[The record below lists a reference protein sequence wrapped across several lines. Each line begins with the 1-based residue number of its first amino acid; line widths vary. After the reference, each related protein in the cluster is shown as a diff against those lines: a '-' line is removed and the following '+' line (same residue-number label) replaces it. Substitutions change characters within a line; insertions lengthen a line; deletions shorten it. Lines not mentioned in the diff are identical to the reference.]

1 MEEGSMLRLTD
12 LREILRYV
20 PRFRDKAFVIA
31 VDGAIVEH
39 DNFRNLLLDIALL
52 RSLRIGV
59 ALVHGAGHQIRRL
72 AEQTGQSASNIDGTG
87 ITDAATLQLAL
98 TAANRVTHEMLEGLS
113 ANDLRGACG
122 NAVVAH
128 PAGILHGV
136 DHQHTGRVE
145 RIDTALLHALLS
157 QDIVPVIPPL
167 GVDGEGRSYRLNS
180 DSVAVEAARALEAAK
195 LIYLTTFEGIQ
206 APPPSSPPDPG
217 GDEGGGGAPQ
227 LLRQLSVEEAE
238 AILKKQRAGIPA
250 TQLSKLEH
258 AVRAAHGGVPRVHII
273 DGRVE
278 EGLLAEVFSNEG
290 IGTLIHAN
298 EYQAIRRAQRRDARA
313 IHALIQASIESDELM
328 QRSLGDIERSIDDF
342 FVFEVDR
349 NLVGCAALHLYPQSK
364 QAELACV
371 CVNPRYENQ
380 GIGAKLMQYAETQA
394 RAGGLAQMFCLS
406 TQAFHYFQHKG
417 GFTPGTPEELP
428 PGRRELYDRSGRR
441 SLVLFK
447 KLT

>member
-1 MEEGSMLRLTD
+1 MLRLTD

-20 PRFRDKAFVIA
+20 PRFRDKVFVIA
-31 VDGAIVEH
+31 LDGAIVEH
-39 DNFRNLLLDIALL
+39 ENFRNLLLDISLL

-59 ALVHGAGHQIRRL
+59 AIVHGAGHQIRRL
-72 AEQTGQSASNIDGTG
+72 AEQTGQTPSNIDGTG
-87 ITDAATLQLAL
+87 ITDDITLQLAL

-122 NAVVAH
+122 NALVAH
-128 PAGILHGV
+128 PAGILQGV

-145 RIDTALLHALLS
+145 RVDIALLHALLD

-167 GVDGEGRSYRLNS
+167 GCDGEGQSYRLNS
-180 DSVAVEAARALEAAK
+180 DGVAVEVARALEAVK

-206 APPPSSPPDPG
+206 APG
-217 GDEGGGGAPQ
+217 ETGAAPL

-238 AILKKQRAGIPA
+238 AILKGQRSGIPP

-258 AVRAAHGGVPRVHII
+258 AVRAAKGGVPRVHII

-298 EYQAIRRAQRRDARA
+298 EYQAIRRAHRRDTRA
-313 IHALIQASIESDELM
+313 IHALIQAGIENDELV
-328 QRSLGDIERSIDDF
+328 QRSLADIERSIGDF

-349 NLVGCAALHLYPQSK
+349 NPVACAALHLYAQQK

-380 GIGAKLMQYAETQA
+380 GIGAKLMQYAEAQA
-394 RAGGLAQMFCLS
+394 RAGGLAEMFCLS
-406 TQAFHYFQHKG
+406 TQAFNYFQQKG
-417 GFTPGTPEELP
+417 GFIPGQPENLP
-428 PGRRELYDRSGRR
+428 PMRRERYERSGRR